1 MFAFTV
7 RRLLSA
13 IPTLLLI
20 IALAF
25 FMMRIAPGGPFDTT
39 RRLPPEIEHNMKAA
53 YNLDKPLTMQFFDY
67 LKDVLHGDF
76 GPSFKNKD
84 FTVSELIMIG
94 APVSAELGILALT
107 FGLIIGV
114 AVGTLAALKQNSAID
129 LAAMSIAMTGIT
141 IPSFVVAPLLILF
154 FAVELGWL
162 PAGDWAGGAP
172 SHLILPVATLTLPLV
187 AVIARLSRGSML
199 EVLRSNFVRTAR
211 AKGLPGW
218 KIMWRHVLRAAM
230 LPLVSY
236 LGPAAAALMTGSLV
250 IERIFLLPGIGR
262 YFVEGAINR
271 DYTLVMGVVIIYAV
285 LILVLNLAADIAY
298 GWLDPRVRY
307 D

>member
-162 PAGDWAGGAP
+162 PAGDWSGGAP